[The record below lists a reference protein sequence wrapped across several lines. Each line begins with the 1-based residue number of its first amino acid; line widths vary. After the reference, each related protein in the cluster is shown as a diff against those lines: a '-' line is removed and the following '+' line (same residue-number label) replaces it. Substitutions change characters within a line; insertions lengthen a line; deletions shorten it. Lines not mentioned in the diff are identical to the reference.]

1 MNHAYILDASRC
13 AIGSFGGSL
22 ASMTPHQLVAPL
34 ISQCLARNGIE
45 PIAVNEVVLG
55 CVLQA
60 GHGQNVAR
68 QAAVAAGIPFE
79 TVAMTVNMVCGSGL
93 MSVVN
98 AARAI
103 ALGDA
108 DLIVAGGTESMSQ
121 ATFVLSKARYG
132 YRMGNGELVDS
143 MIHDGLWDAFGD
155 YHMGKT
161 AENLASRYAI
171 GRECQDSFAVESQ
184 AKAERAIRA
193 GRFKD
198 EIVPLKIAQRKG
210 EFTDFAQDEAPRFGT
225 TIQALEKLRPAFQEG
240 GTVTAGNSSGISDGA
255 AVVLVA
261 SERFIAQKKLHPMAR
276 IVSYGCS
283 GAPPEIMG
291 IAPVGAVRN
300 ALQVAGWSIGDL
312 QLIEANEAFAVQ
324 ALAVER
330 ELAWN
335 PSLVN
340 VNGGAIALG
349 HPIGASGA
357 RILVT
362 LLYELR
368 KRQATRGLA
377 TLCVGGGMGV
387 ALCVEMEKS

>member
-1 MNHAYILDASRC
+1 MNQAYILDAARC

-22 ASMTPHQLVAPL
+22 SSMKPHELAAPL
-34 ISQCLARNGIE
+34 ISRCLEHSGIE
-45 PIAVNEVVLG
+45 PLDVSEVILG

-79 TVAMTVNMVCGSGL
+79 RIAMTVNMVCGSGL
-93 MSVVN
+93 ISVIN

-103 ALGDA
+103 ALGEA
-108 DLIVAGGTESMSQ
+108 DLIVAGGTECMSL
-121 ATFVLSKARYG
+121 APYVLSKARYG

-143 MIHDGLWDAFGD
+143 MIQDGLWDAFQD
-155 YHMGKT
+155 YHMGRT
-161 AENLASRYAI
+161 AENLASRYGI
-171 GRECQDSFAVESQ
+171 SREQQDSFAAESQ
-184 AKAERAIRA
+184 AKAQRAIQT
-193 GRFKD
+193 GRFRD

-210 EFTDFAQDEAPRFGT
+210 EPLDFAQDEAPRDGT
-225 TIQALEKLRPAFQEG
+225 TRETLGKLKPAFQEG

-255 AVVLVA
+255 AIVLVA
-261 SERFIAQKKLHPMAR
+261 SDRFVAQKKLRPMAR
-276 IVSYGCS
+276 IVSYGCFGS
-283 GAPPEIMG
+283 PPEIMG
-291 IAPVGAVRN
+291 IAPVGAVRH
-300 ALQVAGWSIGDL
+300 AIRAAAWSIGDL

-324 ALAVER
+324 ALAVGR
-330 ELAWN
+330 EVAWD
-335 PSLVN
+335 PTLVN

-362 LLYELR
+362 LLHEMR
-368 KRQATRGLA
+368 KRQVTRGLA

>member
-1 MNHAYILDASRC
+1 MNHAFILDAARC
-13 AIGSFGGSL
+13 AIGSLGGSL
-22 ASMTPHQLVAPL
+22 SSMPPQQLAAPL
-34 ISQCLARNGIE
+34 ISRCLERNGIE
-45 PIAVNEVVLG
+45 PSDVNEVVLG

-60 GHGQNVAR
+60 GHGQNIAR

-79 TVAMTVNMVCGSGL
+79 RVAMTVNMVCGSGL
-93 MSVVN
+93 MSVIN
-98 AARAI
+98 AARMI
-103 ALGDA
+103 ALSEA

-121 ATFVLSKARYG
+121 ASYVLSKARFG

-143 MIHDGLWDAFGD
+143 MIRDGLSDAFGG
-155 YHMGKT
+155 YPMGKT

-171 GRECQDSFAVESQ
+171 GREQQDSFAAESQ
-184 AKAERAIRA
+184 AKAERAIKA

-210 EFTDFAQDEAPRFGT
+210 EFLDFTQDEAPRFGT

-255 AVVLVA
+255 AIVLVA
-261 SERFIAQKKLHPMAR
+261 SEWFVMQKKLRPMAK
-276 IVSYGCS
+276 IASYGCS

-291 IAPVGAVRN
+291 IAPVGAVRQ
-300 ALQVAGWSIGDL
+300 ALQATGWSIADL
-312 QLIEANEAFAVQ
+312 QLIEANEAFAAQ
-324 ALAVER
+324 ALAVEH
-330 ELAWN
+330 ELGWN

-357 RILVT
+357 RILAT

-368 KRQATRGLA
+368 KRQAARGLA